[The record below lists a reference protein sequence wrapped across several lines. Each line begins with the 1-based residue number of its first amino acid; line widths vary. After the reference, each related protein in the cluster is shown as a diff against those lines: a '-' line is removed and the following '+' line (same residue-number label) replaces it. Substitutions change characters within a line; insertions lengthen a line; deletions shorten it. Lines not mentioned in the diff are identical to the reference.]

1 MFVSQSFTKTKNTM
15 KNQISILDHN
25 CTKIDTIELQ
35 DLRKYITDFE
45 INELEIYS
53 TKNDNYLTIEHNG
66 KGWILTSENYKKLSY
81 RFPQDSINYKIK
93 ILGLDF
99 IFNEN

>member
-1 MFVSQSFTKTKNTM
+1 M

-25 CTKIDTIELQ
+25 CTEIETIELQ

-45 INELEIYS
+45 ISELEIYS

-66 KGWILTSENYKKLSY
+66 EGWILTTENSKKLFY
-81 RFPQDSINYKIK
+81 RFPQNAIIGKIK